1 MSPRLEQWA
10 RQGAST
16 IARNPGYLLA
26 AAAVAGFLAGRMV
39 KRLLFAGSGGSD
51 ERYSDRA

>member
-10 RQGAST
+10 RQGART

-39 KRLLFAGSGGSD
+39 KRLLSAGSGGSD